1 MSASCF
7 LNTGGSAPGK
17 PPEMPMFRR
26 RILRSLL
33 ATALFAGGGA
43 LVFCKYP
50 AAPGAHIPK
59 PGPRR
64 YGPAYHQ
71 HPGHYS
77 AANSSQSE

>member
-1 MSASCF
+1 
-7 LNTGGSAPGK
+7 
-17 PPEMPMFRR
+17 
-26 RILRSLL
+26 
-33 ATALFAGGGA
+33 
-43 LVFCKYP
+43 VFCKYP